1 MRLRIVEILNQDDEE
16 RLQDPLLIRFRA
28 INGQDTYEEIVSYNQ
43 VLNHLDDDDGNEGIW
58 HFRRISGH
66 QGPLKPSDERYNGS
80 KWNLRV
86 EWENGEVTY
95 EPLRIIG
102 KSDPVSVAIYGRDN
116 NLLHLDGWKRFEK
129 LAKRQ
134 KKLIRLANQAKL
146 ESFRNRV
153 VYKFG
158 IQVPQNHAQA
168 MAIDEANGNHF
179 WRDAEETE
187 LSQIDEY
194 SVFTDLGFKGEPPGF
209 KKIRVHMVYD
219 VKHDLRRKAR
229 LVADGNLTQVPL
241 DSVYSSVVS
250 LRGLRLTLFLAE
262 LNQLETWCTDVGNA
276 YLEAFTD
283 EKIYIVAGNEFGP
296 REGHTLLIHKA
307 LYGLRS
313 SGARWWER
321 FSEVLVDM
329 GFFPSKAENDIWMR
343 DKGDHY
349 EYIARYV
356 DDLAIASRNPR
367 AITDELQSKYKFKL
381 KGTGPISYHLG
392 CDFYRDTTGTLC
404 MAPSRYIDRMIG
416 TYEQMFGSKPK
427 TTYSSPLERGDHPE
441 LDISEE
447 LGIDGIKQYQTLIGA
462 AQWLVSLG
470 RLDIATAIMTMSSF
484 RVAPRQGHL
493 DRVKRI
499 YGYVSKMRHG
509 SIRFRVGVPDYSA
522 IPLPDNNWAKT
533 IYGNVVEEVPH
544 DAPRPLGPGVVMT
557 TYVDAN
563 LCHDITTGRA
573 VTGILHL
580 LNQTPVDF
588 YTKKQGTV
596 ETATYGSE
604 YVAGRTA
611 TEQIIDLRLSLRYL
625 GVQIISGTYLFGD
638 NRTVIDSSMSIA
650 SRLHKRHIILS
661 YHRVRE
667 AIAAGILYFIHLPGA
682 LNPADILS
690 KAWGYQQV
698 WVMLKALLF
707 WEGDTMEIE

>member
-1 MRLRIVEILNQDDEE
+1 ML
-16 RLQDPLLIRFRA
+16 
-28 INGQDTYEEIVSYNQ
+28 
-43 VLNHLDDDDGNEGIW
+43 
-58 HFRRISGH
+58 
-66 QGPLKPSDERYNGS
+66 
-80 KWNLRV
+80 
-86 EWENGEVTY
+86 
-95 EPLRIIG
+95 
-102 KSDPVSVAIYGRDN
+102 
-116 NLLHLDGWKRFEK
+116 
-129 LAKRQ
+129 
-134 KKLIRLANQAKL
+134 RLANQAKL
-146 ESFRNRV
+146 QSFRNRI

-158 IQVPQNHAQA
+158 VQVPQNHAQA
-168 MAIDEANGNHF
+168 MAIDEANGNHY

-187 LSQIDEY
+187 LRQIDEY
-194 SVFTDLGFKGEPPGF
+194 TVFTDLGFKGVPPKGF

-250 LRGLRLTLFLAE
+250 LQGLRLTLFLAE

-283 EKIYIVAGNEFGP
+283 EKIYIIAGNEFGP

-343 DKGDHY
+343 DRGDHY

-356 DDLAIASRNPR
+356 DDLAIASKDPES
-367 AITDELQSKYKFKL
+367 ITYELQRKYKFKL

-392 CDFYRDTTGTLC
+392 CDFYRDSTGALC

-441 LDISEE
+441 LDTSEE
-447 LGIDGIKQYQTLIGA
+447 LGADGIKQYQTLIGA

-484 RVAPRQGHL
+484 RVAPRKGHL
-493 DRVKRI
+493 DRVRRV
-499 YGYVSKMRHG
+499 YGYVAKMRHG
-509 SIRFRVGVPDYSA
+509 AIRFRVGVPDYSA

-533 IYGNVVEEVPH
+533 IYGNVTEEVPH

-573 VTGILHL
+573 VTG
-580 LNQTPVDF
+580 V
-588 YTKKQGTV
+588 Y
-596 ETATYGSE
+596 
-604 YVAGRTA
+604 
-611 TEQIIDLRLSLRYL
+611 
-625 GVQIISGTYLFGD
+625 IS
-638 NRTVIDSSMSIA
+638 
-650 SRLHKRHIILS
+650 
-661 YHRVRE
+661 
-667 AIAAGILYFIHLPGA
+667 
-682 LNPADILS
+682 
-690 KAWGYQQV
+690 
-698 WVMLKALLF
+698 
-707 WEGDTMEIE
+707 